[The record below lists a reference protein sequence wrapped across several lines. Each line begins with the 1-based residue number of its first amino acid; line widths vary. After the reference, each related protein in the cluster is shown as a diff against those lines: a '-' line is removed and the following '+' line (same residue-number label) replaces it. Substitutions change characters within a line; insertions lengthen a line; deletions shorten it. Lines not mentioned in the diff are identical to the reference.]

1 MQMDAFICQVL
12 IIIIVNWFHLDFNS
26 VKSYVYSATYK
37 KNKKNKIKIRY
48 LKFDHVMC
56 FCHYMF
62 LLRRTDVSFL
72 KVLDEMRML

>member
-37 KNKKNKIKIRY
+37 KNKKNK
-48 LKFDHVMC
+48 D
-56 FCHYMF
+56 
-62 LLRRTDVSFL
+62 
-72 KVLDEMRML
+72 